1 MMAGQWRRCGRLH
14 IPPDRGGKVTLAVG
28 FNRRSVSHV
37 FNRTP
42 AQIAFRAGG
51 AFPRQIAGS
60 FVCSHTIRSAQL
72 NAGLMHRLVISLGD
86 FPQNERRQTQVAKDH
101 IAQIDAAKAA

>member
-14 IPPDRGGKVTLAVG
+14 IPPDRGGKVTLAVA
-28 FNRRSVSHV
+28 FNRRSAWRV

-42 AQIAFRAGG
+42 DQIGG
-51 AFPRQIAGS
+51 DAFPRQIVGS

-72 NAGLMHRLVISLGD
+72 NAGLMHRLVISPGD
-86 FPQNERRQTQVAKDH
+86 FPQNEWQAQVAKNY
-101 IAQIDAAKAA
+101 IAQIDAEKAA